1 MSVTFE
7 QLMDAAR
14 KADAAGDEAGAKRL
28 LELALQAKPSDPQQA
43 MRDRIAAAKAGTL
56 TVSPE
61 SAARAAEADQ
71 IAQDR
76 MTISGA
82 GPILAGVTKFAQGVP
97 LIGEYSDEITG
108 FVDRATGGTGAAGD
122 QQKAVQ
128 DAMAREYPKTSTAL
142 GVAGGIAG
150 SVGGAGLIGRGA
162 QALGLAAPVASMVPA
177 GIGGRVVAGGLLGAA
192 AGGIEGAVSG
202 YGAGEGDSRVSEAVT
217 RGLLGTTLGGVLGAA
232 APAAFAGIRAIA
244 ERVRGTDVRTIAK
257 TFNISPDAAKALKA
271 SIEADDLA
279 GAQRIL
285 AQAGDDAMLAD
296 AGGGFTQMLDTSM
309 QSGGAAARIGREAV
323 DSRAIVAD
331 ERLTALLDD
340 TLGDPQGI
348 NQSAREIAQRT
359 SAARSQA
366 YDIAFNTPINYAD
379 DTGRAIEQV
388 LSRVPSSTLKSA
400 IDEANEE
407 MTAQGL
413 RNLQIMAEIGDNGQV
428 VFREMPNV
436 RQLNEIKKA
445 LDNIARSNVDQFG
458 RPNQAGLRNAALARQ
473 LRNALTEA
481 VPSYGSALKLGGDK
495 IAEDS
500 ALDLGRRLLQPGTTR
515 ETVRE
520 VMDGASVEARRAA
533 QQGLR
538 SQLDEM
544 LANVKSNITNP
555 NADINELTR
564 LWKDMSSRANRE
576 KAALVLGQA
585 EADRLFAAL
594 DEAGIQLQTRASVA
608 RNSATA
614 ARQAGQRSVREA
626 TDPGVVG
633 LLKEGRGLDAARR
646 VVQVLTGNT
655 PQDRLAKE
663 QGIYAE
669 LAQVLT
675 TKRGQEA
682 QDALAIVKRAMDGQP
697 ASSAEAARV
706 ARVIT
711 GGLALGTYQTTSQS
725 LATRRS
731 GTGPR

>member
-7 QLMDAAR
+7 QLMEAAR
-14 KADAAGDEAGAKRL
+14 KADAAGDGAGAKRL
-28 LELALQAKPSDPQQA
+28 LEMAVQARSSDPRQA

-61 SAARAAEADQ
+61 SAASAAAADQ

-76 MTISGA
+76 IIIAQA
-82 GPILAGVTKFAQGVP
+82 GPVLAGVTKFAQGIPFV
-97 LIGEYSDEITG
+97 GEYSDEFTG
-108 FVDRATGGTGAAGD
+108 AVDRMTGGTGAAGD

-142 GVAGGIAG
+142 GVAGGLAG
-150 SVGGAGLIGRGA
+150 SVGAAGLIGRGA
-162 QALGLAAPVASMVPA
+162 QALGLATPLLSAVPTSV
-177 GIGGRVVAGGLLGAA
+177 GGRMLVGGLLGATT
-192 AGGIEGAVSG
+192 GGVEGAVSG
-202 YGAGEGDSRVSEAVT
+202 YGAGEGEGRVSSAIE
-217 RGLLGTTLGGVLGAA
+217 RGLLGTTLGGALGAA
-232 APAAFAGIRAIA
+232 APAMFAGIKAVA
-244 ERVRGTDVRTIAK
+244 ERVKGRDVQTIAK
-257 TFNISPDAAKALKA
+257 TFNVSTDAAKALKA
-271 SIEADDLA
+271 AIEADDLDA
-279 GAQRIL
+279 AQRVL

-296 AGGGFTQMLDTSM
+296 AGGGLTQMLDTSM

-323 DSRAIVAD
+323 DGRAIAAD

-348 NQSAREIAQRT
+348 KQSAREIAQRT
-359 SAARSQA
+359 AAARSQA

-379 DTGRAIEQV
+379 DTGRAIEEV

-413 RNLQIMAEIGDNGQV
+413 RNMQIMAEIGDNGQV

-436 RQLNEIKKA
+436 QQLNEIKKA
-445 LDNIARSNVDQFG
+445 LDNLARTNVDQFG
-458 RPNQAGLRNAALARQ
+458 RPTQAGLRNSALARQ

-481 VPSYGSALKLGGDK
+481 IPSYGSALKLGGDK
-495 IAEDS
+495 IAEDN
-500 ALDLGRRLLQPGTTR
+500 ALDLGRRLLQPQTTR

-520 VMDGASVEARRAA
+520 IMDGASVEARRAA

-538 SQLDEM
+538 SQIDEM

-555 NADINELTR
+555 DTEINQLIR
-564 LWKDMSSRANRE
+564 LWKDMSSPANRE
-576 KAALVLGQA
+576 KAAMVLGQA

-594 DEAGIQLQTRASVA
+594 DEAGIQLQTRAAVA

-614 ARQAGQRSVREA
+614 ARQAGQQSVRA
-626 TDPGVVG
+626 STDPGVVG

-655 PQDRLAKE
+655 PEVRLAKE

-669 LAQVLT
+669 LAQILT

-682 QDALAIVKRAMDGQP
+682 QDALAIVQRALNGQP
-697 ASSAEAARV
+697 ASSTEAARV

-711 GGLALGTYQTTSQS
+711 GGLALGSYQAASQS

-731 GTGPR
+731 ATGPR

>member
-1 MSVTFE
+1 MIEVELPDGTVVEFPE
-7 QLMDAAR
+7 GTDDATI
-14 KADAAGDEAGAKRL
+14 KRVL
-28 LELALQAKPSDPQQA
+28 GGLTKPDPRQA

-76 MTISGA
+76 LTIARA
-82 GPILAGVTKFAQGVP
+82 GPVLAGVTKFAQGIPFV
-97 LIGEYSDEITG
+97 GEYSDEFTG
-108 FVDRATGGTGAAGD
+108 AVDRLTGGTGAAGD
-122 QQKAVQ
+122 MQKAVQ

-142 GVAGGIAG
+142 GLAGGIAG
-150 SVGGAGLIGRGA
+150 GVGLGGAFTRGA
-162 QALGLAAPVASMVPA
+162 QALGLATPLLSAVPTS
-177 GIGGRVVAGGLLGAA
+177 IGGRMLTGGLLGAA
-192 AGGIEGAVSG
+192 AGGIEGTVSG
-202 YGAGEGDSRVSEAVT
+202 YGAGEGEGRVSSAIE
-217 RGLLGTTLGGVLGAA
+217 RGLLGTTLGGALGAA
-232 APAAFAGIRAIA
+232 APAMFAGIKAVA
-244 ERVRGTDVRTIAK
+244 ERVKGRDVQTIAK
-257 TFNISPDAAKALKA
+257 TFNVSTDAAKALKA
-271 SIEADDLA
+271 AIEADDLDA
-279 GAQRIL
+279 AQRVL

-323 DSRAIVAD
+323 DARAVAMD
-331 ERLTALLDD
+331 DRLTGVLDD
-340 TLGDPQGI
+340 ALGDPQGI
-348 NQSAREIAQRT
+348 RQSARDIASRT
-359 SAARSQA
+359 AAARSQA

-379 DTGRAIEQV
+379 DTGRAIEEV
-388 LSRVPSSTLKSA
+388 LSRVPSDTLTAA
-400 IDEANEE
+400 IREANEE

-413 RNLQIMAEIGDNGQV
+413 RNMQIMAEIGQDGSV

-445 LDNIARSNVDQFG
+445 LDNLGRTNVDQFG
-458 RPNQAGLRNAALARQ
+458 RPTQAGIRNSMLARQ
-473 LRNALTEA
+473 LREAVKEA
-481 VPSYGSALKLGGDK
+481 VPAYGSALKLGGDK

-500 ALDLGRRLLQPGTTR
+500 ALDLGRKLLQPQTTR

-520 VMDGASVEARRAA
+520 IMDGASNEARRAA

-538 SQLDEM
+538 SQIDEM
-544 LANVKSNITNP
+544 LANVKSNVTNP

-576 KAALVLGQA
+576 KVAMVLGQA

-594 DEAGIQLQTRASVA
+594 DEAGAQLQTRAGVA

-614 ARQAGQRSVREA
+614 ARQAGQRTVQQA

-655 PQDRLAKE
+655 PEARLAKG
-663 QGIYAE
+663 QKIYAE
-669 LAQVLT
+669 IAQILT

-682 QDALAIVKRAMDGQP
+682 QDALRIVQQAMEGQP
-697 ASSAEAARV
+697 VSSAEAARV

-711 GGLALGTYQTTSQS
+711 SGLALGAYQAGSQS
-725 LATRRS
+725 QANRS
-731 GTGPR
+731 SAMLPR